1 MAVGQ
6 GRTKTS
12 IYTVEENER
21 MVMKYYNQIF
31 LMGMASYIDGFL
43 KL

>member
-6 GRTKTS
+6 VRTKTS

-21 MVMKYYNQIF
+21 MVMKYNNQIF
-31 LMGMASYIDGFL
+31 LMEMASYIDGFL